1 MVYGFPFTKFVYEGE
16 NMVMLYLYRQKDT
29 FLNATS
35 KLLETSY
42 LNHSGFFIFFLATH
56 HTHDVISGIEQNH
69 ETSTCKCVLLLSY
82 SCFTS

>member
-1 MVYGFPFTKFVYEGE
+1 MVV
-16 NMVMLYLYRQKDT
+16 LYLYRQKDT

-56 HTHDVISGIEQNH
+56 HTRDVISGIEQNH
-69 ETSTCKCVLLLSY
+69 ETSTCKCVLLRKVTY